1 MDFLIKYVAYTS
13 AKREVVIPH
22 CPNADVALQAFKKF
36 IELNRV
42 RFNKIT
48 EILTIP
54 KTKGPKH
61 GTKNSSHPQT
71 DENRKRSD

>member
-1 MDFLIKYVAYTS
+1 MDFLIKYIAYTS

-42 RFNKIT
+42 RFKKIT
-48 EILTIP
+48 EISTIP
-54 KTKGPKH
+54 KTKGPKR
-61 GTKNSSHPQT
+61 GTKSRQVSSQQ
-71 DENRKRSD
+71 R